1 MRQKVVIVSLQFL
14 YLVKTLTHVLPSKFL
29 IPQFVRTEWVL
40 NDQIRKEFIIIFHSE
55 IYLSLLCSHIKT
67 TTCANNMKL
76 EKAIVIVSVVL
87 SDVLSPLHIMDDFS
101 MENLSDIY
109 KFTAKNPHPYLKDRK
124 SGFM

>member
-1 MRQKVVIVSLQFL
+1 
-14 YLVKTLTHVLPSKFL
+14 
-29 IPQFVRTEWVL
+29 
-40 NDQIRKEFIIIFHSE
+40 
-55 IYLSLLCSHIKT
+55 
-67 TTCANNMKL
+67 MKL